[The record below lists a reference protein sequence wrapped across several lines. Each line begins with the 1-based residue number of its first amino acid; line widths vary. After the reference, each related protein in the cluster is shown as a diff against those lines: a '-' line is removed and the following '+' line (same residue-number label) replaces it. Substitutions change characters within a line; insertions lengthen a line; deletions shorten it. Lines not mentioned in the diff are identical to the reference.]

1 MKNKSKN
8 IKIEKGNGKNLNISP
23 VHEHLS
29 IAKPKIKDYKNKN
42 IIIPKGK

>member
-1 MKNKSKN
+1 MKNK
-8 IKIEKGNGKNLNISP
+8 IKSIKVEKGNGKNLNISP

-29 IAKPKIKDYKNKN
+29 IAKPKIKNHRNKN